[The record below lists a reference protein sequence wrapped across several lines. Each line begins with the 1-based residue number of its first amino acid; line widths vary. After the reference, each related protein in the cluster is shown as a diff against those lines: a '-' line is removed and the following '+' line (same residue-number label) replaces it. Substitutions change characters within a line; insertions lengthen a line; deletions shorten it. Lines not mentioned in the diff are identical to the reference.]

1 MADAQSGHDTTPD
14 TTPMRQEAVDAQ
26 DTAAQDTA
34 ASSQDAGADTDGQD
48 PTIAVLGAMDEE
60 VRLLAGLLQ
69 DVTRTHEAG
78 LEVIRGTIT
87 SNRGARLT
95 IVATVAGMGTVAAG
109 AATQFLITRFHPKAV
124 IFSGIAGNLT
134 NRLDVNDVILGGTL
148 RYMDSDMRLIS
159 QAAPGLS
166 EYHSDPSLIRIA
178 EQALDE
184 ESVRYMVGVIA
195 TGNIFV
201 DNDEKRTRA
210 REQTHA
216 DCVEMEGAAVAHIA
230 VKNDVPVLVIRALS
244 DNTDTNYTQFHHF
257 DISEYADTASR
268 LVVAICRRM

>member
-1 MADAQSGHDTTPD
+1 MTEPTP
-14 TTPMRQEAVDAQ
+14 QQ
-26 DTAAQDTA
+26 DEEQQD
-34 ASSQDAGADTDGQD
+34 DV

-60 VRLLAGLLQ
+60 IRLLAGLLE
-69 DVTRTHEAG
+69 DVDTHHEAG
-78 LEVIRGTIT
+78 LDITLGTIV
-87 SNRGARLT
+87 SNRGARLR

-109 AATQFLITRFHPKAV
+109 AATQFLITRYSPRAV

-134 NRLDVNDVILGGTL
+134 NRLGVNDVILAGTL

-166 EYHSDPSLIRIA
+166 EYHSDPDLIRMA

-184 ESVRYMVGVIA
+184 QSVQYMVGTVA

-201 DNDEKRTRA
+201 DDDAKRERA

-216 DCVEMEGAAVAHIA
+216 DCVEMEGAAVVHIA
-230 VKNDVPVLVIRALS
+230 AKNGVPALVIRALS
-244 DNTDTNYTQFHHF
+244 DNTDTSYDQFHHF

-268 LVVAICRRM
+268 LVVAICKRM

>member
-1 MADAQSGHDTTPD
+1 MTDTQDEP
-14 TTPMRQEAVDAQ
+14 QESAPTETRT
-26 DTAAQDTA
+26 TAAAHAGTA
-34 ASSQDAGADTDGQD
+34 ADTDARDQN

-60 VRLLAGLLQ
+60 VRLLSGLLQ
-69 DVTRTHEAG
+69 DVTRTHDAG
-78 LEVIRGTIT
+78 LDVIRGTIT

-134 NRLDVNDVILGGTL
+134 NKLDVNDVILGGTL

-166 EYHSDPSLIRIA
+166 EYHSDPSLIRMA

-184 ESVRYMVGVIA
+184 ESVHYMVGVIA

-230 VKNDVPVLVIRALS
+230 AKNGVPVLVIRALS